1 MLAVLFLGFVFMNDS
16 SSVCATCH
24 PKEVAAYSETGMA
37 HSLGSPGPVPD
48 GTFAHGPSGTT
59 FTIHSTSAGLE
70 QSFTRGAVT
79 GTYRASYAIGSGNH
93 ATGYLVEI
101 AGHLFQSPISYYT
114 ARKLW
119 DVAPGYEKADAPD
132 FSRPVTVECV
142 TCHANEPRPV
152 ANTLNSYQSPAFSGG
167 AISCSRC
174 HGPAEQHLRKPLP
187 GSIINPG
194 KLPIEARNS
203 VCEQCHLAGEIRIPN
218 PRRQVSDFV
227 PGEPVEKTFTVYV
240 GSGTTQGLKVI
251 SHSEQL
257 ALSVCAR
264 SSAGKLWCGTCH
276 DPHAQQRPTHADY
289 RERCLACHGATLA
302 AEHAAPSRDCV
313 ECHMPRLPARDGG
326 HTAFTDHRIARDP
339 KVALLPSADGG
350 LRAWRQPPPEFRNRN
365 LAIALTT
372 HGVENGISSEAV
384 EGFKMLSHM
393 EPQLTND
400 AAALTALGSI
410 LMTAKEPQEAE
421 KRFARALTLR
431 PNYAPY
437 EVNLG
442 NALLGMGDA
451 AGAAQHLEHALALD
465 PLLKQA
471 VDSLA
476 EVYRA
481 QGRFSRATELQD
493 RYRSAM
499 GVTARTPTLKR

>member
-1 MLAVLFLGFVFMNDS
+1 
-16 SSVCATCH
+16 
-24 PKEVAAYSETGMA
+24 
-37 HSLGSPGPVPD
+37 
-48 GTFAHGPSGTT
+48 
-59 FTIHSTSAGLE
+59 
-70 QSFTRGAVT
+70 
-79 GTYRASYAIGSGNH
+79 
-93 ATGYLVEI
+93 
-101 AGHLFQSPISYYT
+101 
-114 ARKLW
+114 
-119 DVAPGYEKADAPD
+119 
-132 FSRPVTVECV
+132 
-142 TCHANEPRPV
+142 
-152 ANTLNSYQSPAFSGG
+152 
-167 AISCSRC
+167 
-174 HGPAEQHLRKPLP
+174 
-187 GSIINPG
+187 
-194 KLPIEARNS
+194 
-203 VCEQCHLAGEIRIPN
+203 
-218 PRRQVSDFV
+218 
-227 PGEPVEKTFTVYV
+227 
-240 GSGTTQGLKVI
+240 
-251 SHSEQL
+251 
-257 ALSVCAR
+257 
-264 SSAGKLWCGTCH
+264 
-276 DPHAQQRPTHADY
+276 
-289 RERCLACHGATLA
+289 
-302 AEHAAPSRDCV
+302 
-313 ECHMPRLPARDGG
+313 MPRLPARDGG

-372 HGVENGISSEAV
+372 HGVENGISNEAV

-481 QGRFSRATELQD
+481 QGQFSRATELQD
-493 RYRSAM
+493 HYRSAM